1 MNVERAVLTCSSC
14 GVEAD
19 HELRYTGRLLHS
31 TRCTECGHVL
41 RHDQREFYTAYLRD
55 LEHRV
60 ASKPMRLMRAA
71 SRSASSSACRGQSCA
86 SPARSPRR
94 SGRSGAAEPPRRG
107 SATGVRPHLD
117 QALEQRDLGPVRD
130 PASQA
135 RGGHPA
141 HRRPGRADQFQY
153 VDHVCAVGQTTV
165 AVQPA

>member
-14 GVEAD
+14 GVEAN

-71 SRSASSSACRGQSCA
+71 SREPLRFIIGL
-86 SPARSPRR
+86 PRAVLR
-94 SGRSGAAEPPRRG
+94 QPGKIAAEVWTLWRR
-107 SATGVRPHLD
+107 
-117 QALEQRDLGPVRD
+117 
-130 PASQA
+130 
-135 RGGHPA
+135 
-141 HRRPGRADQFQY
+141 
-153 VDHVCAVGQTTV
+153 
-165 AVQPA
+165 